1 MLLESALFLT
11 IFINIEN
18 SPLPD
23 GELVDEYYEIQ
34 RDIRNSFQNSNV
46 NTNTNADNATVP
58 PCWGLNDVGDV
69 WVGTCVDVVEVCGGS
84 MAIAVVDLVGVP
96 EEGMKFGRGGGDGF
110 PMEKAQC
117 HEYGE
122 EEEDLDGAVSEV
134 FERLGLP
141 VPVVVSEPEGL
152 SLVNVENYVRG
163 VVDDFDTTVELLD
176 QDVRIR
182 AYPTV
187 WSWDM
192 GDGTTYERTAGS
204 GGFPDGG
211 VLHPFY
217 RVGEYGMSVTV
228 TWEGHYQ
235 VEGSNT
241 WLTVNGTGY
250 TTSEPEHLAVEE
262 RRAYL
267 GTPPDDPDE

>member
-1 MLLESALFLT
+1 MNKLFATVALLLVNLSFS
-11 IFINIEN
+11 
-18 SPLPD
+18 SPH
-23 GELVDEYYEIQ
+23 VDETSPDQITVADESRHKTANFDESSAVSREEI
-34 RDIRNSFQNSNV
+34 S
-46 NTNTNADNATVP
+46 VP

-84 MAIAVVDLVGVP
+84 MSIAVVDLVGVP

-110 PMEKAQC
+110 PMERAQC
-117 HEYGE
+117 RPYGVG
-122 EEEDLDGAVSEV
+122 EEDLDGAVSEV

-163 VVDDFDTTVELLD
+163 VVDDFDTTVDLLD
-176 QDVRIR
+176 QQVRIT
-182 AYPTV
+182 AHPVV

-211 VLHPFY
+211 VLPPFD
-217 RVGEYGMSVTV
+217 RGGEYGMSVTV

-241 WLTVNGTGY
+241 WLPVNGTGY